1 MNKKYLPIKAIS
13 EGVYELALLAAEN
26 KLELGTYKFDNNV
39 TANVFYTDTQ
49 PPEEIGYE
57 AHRKMLDIHM
67 CIEGQEGIGICS
79 LETMR
84 AGEKVFDYDESQDAE
99 LYKHNPNGTLHVLN
113 PGDYF
118 ICLPEHAHKPGA
130 TPPGA
135 DTRVKK
141 MLVKAPAELGK
152 R

>member
-1 MNKKYLPIKAIS
+1 MNEKYLPIKAIS
-13 EGVYELALLAAEN
+13 EGAYELALLAAEN
-26 KLELGTYKFDNNV
+26 KLELGNYKLDNGV
-39 TANVFYTDTQ
+39 TVSVFYTNTKA
-49 PPEEIGYE
+49 PELVGYE

-67 CIEGQEGIGICS
+67 CIEGQECIGICS

-84 AGEKVFDYDESQDAE
+84 TGEKVFDYDESKDAE

-113 PGDYF
+113 PGDF
-118 ICLPEHAHKPGA
+118 IICLPEHAHKPAA

-135 DTRVKK
+135 DSRVKK